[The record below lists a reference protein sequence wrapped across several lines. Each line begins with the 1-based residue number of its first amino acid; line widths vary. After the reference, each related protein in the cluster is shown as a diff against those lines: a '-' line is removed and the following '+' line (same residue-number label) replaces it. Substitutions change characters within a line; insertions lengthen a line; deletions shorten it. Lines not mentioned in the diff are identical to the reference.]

1 MRTAKTILTV
11 IQERGKQ
18 KKPIERV
25 YKLLFNRELYLNA
38 YAKLYPNNG
47 AMTKGVTD
55 ETVDG
60 MSIQKIDRMIE
71 ILREEK
77 YQWKPARREYIK
89 KKNGKKRPLG
99 IPVWGDKVL
108 QEVMRQILEAYYE
121 PQFSEHSHGF
131 RPNRGC
137 HTALQEIQ
145 VWKGTRCYRQV
156 LPIQS
161 DLRLLRIPQQGGQR
175 PQCSALRVPGM
186 RGAPRPRHQCGTE
199 YSQRR
204 AQETDTR
211 CLIQLSRG
219 GTRPNLSA
227 WGDHVRPRLCRLRSL
242 N

>member
-108 QEVMRQILEAYYE
+108 QEVMVFVQTEGVIQHYKKYRYGKELVGLLKEIFLNTLIQSTIKFYWKY
-121 PQFSEHSHGF
+121 
-131 RPNRGC
+131 
-137 HTALQEIQ
+137 LQEISMMEDLS
-145 VWKGTRCYRQV
+145 VWYR
-156 LPIQS
+156 I
-161 DLRLLRIPQQGGQR
+161 
-175 PQCSALRVPGM
+175 C
-186 RGAPRPRHQCGTE
+186 
-199 YSQRR
+199 
-204 AQETDTR
+204 
-211 CLIQLSRG
+211 
-219 GTRPNLSA
+219 
-227 WGDHVRPRLCRLRSL
+227 
-242 N
+242 

>member
-1 MRTAKTILTV
+1 
-11 IQERGKQ
+11 
-18 KKPIERV
+18 
-25 YKLLFNRELYLNA
+25 
-38 YAKLYPNNG
+38 
-47 AMTKGVTD
+47 MTKGVTN

-145 VWKGTRCYRQV
+145 VWKGTRWFIEETF
-156 LPIQS
+156 LNTLIQS
-161 DLRLLRIPQQGGQR
+161 TIKFYWKYLQEIFMMEDLSVWYRI
-175 PQCSALRVPGM
+175 C
-186 RGAPRPRHQCGTE
+186 
-199 YSQRR
+199 
-204 AQETDTR
+204 
-211 CLIQLSRG
+211 
-219 GTRPNLSA
+219 
-227 WGDHVRPRLCRLRSL
+227 
-242 N
+242 

>member
-1 MRTAKTILTV
+1 MPKRCVVKEIFISEWRIGDV
-11 IQERGKQ
+11 H
-18 KKPIERV
+18 
-25 YKLLFNRELYLNA
+25 A

-121 PQFSEHSHGF
+121 PQFSEHSHVMESG
-131 RPNRGC
+131 
-137 HTALQEIQ
+137 Q
-145 VWKGTRCYRQV
+145 VVENPMIGAIPSRNEVQRE
-156 LPIQS
+156 LD
-161 DLRLLRIPQQGGQR
+161 DLLM
-175 PQCSALRVPGM
+175 SM
-186 RGAPRPRHQCGTE
+186 
-199 YSQRR
+199 
-204 AQETDTR
+204 
-211 CLIQLSRG
+211 
-219 GTRPNLSA
+219 
-227 WGDHVRPRLCRLRSL
+227 
-242 N
+242 

>member
-1 MRTAKTILTV
+1 MRTAKTVLTV

-145 VWKGTRCYRQV
+145 VWKVNKGICCVFCYNNLPAKNV
-156 LPIQS
+156 LSEYVCDYKKRAGLFQRS
-161 DLRLLRIPQQGGQR
+161 ADL
-175 PQCSALRVPGM
+175 
-186 RGAPRPRHQCGTE
+186 E
-199 YSQRR
+199 
-204 AQETDTR
+204 
-211 CLIQLSRG
+211 
-219 GTRPNLSA
+219 
-227 WGDHVRPRLCRLRSL
+227 
-242 N
+242 

>member
-18 KKPIERV
+18 KKLIERV

-131 RPNRGC
+131 YVQTEGVIQHYKKYRYGKELVGLLKEIFLN
-137 HTALQEIQ
+137 TLIQSTIKFYWKYLQEISMMEDLS
-145 VWKGTRCYRQV
+145 VWYRICYEAGILGRME
-156 LPIQS
+156 IQS
-161 DLRLLRIPQQGGQR
+161 DNQR
-175 PQCSALRVPGM
+175 CASERSYRV
-186 RGAPRPRHQCGTE
+186 
-199 YSQRR
+199 
-204 AQETDTR
+204 
-211 CLIQLSRG
+211 
-219 GTRPNLSA
+219 
-227 WGDHVRPRLCRLRSL
+227 RSG
-242 N
+242 

>member
-1 MRTAKTILTV
+1 MRTAKTVLTV

-131 RPNRGC
+131 VQTEDVIQHYKKYRYGKELAGLLRETFLN
-137 HTALQEIQ
+137 TLIQSTIKFYWKYLQEIFMMEDLS
-145 VWKGTRCYRQV
+145 VWYR
-156 LPIQS
+156 I
-161 DLRLLRIPQQGGQR
+161 
-175 PQCSALRVPGM
+175 C
-186 RGAPRPRHQCGTE
+186 
-199 YSQRR
+199 
-204 AQETDTR
+204 
-211 CLIQLSRG
+211 
-219 GTRPNLSA
+219 
-227 WGDHVRPRLCRLRSL
+227 
-242 N
+242 